1 MKNKIVCVSCAVLF
15 LHCFLTVK
23 GEDDFKLSWNVFGG
37 DKNKIV
43 LLQADPSFD
52 SVILT
57 WLKYHDTSPLPG
69 NQGKIGL
76 KFCFIFYI

>member
-1 MKNKIVCVSCAVLF
+1 MTELVSTGTLDSATVLEV
-15 LHCFLTVK
+15 LAT
-23 GEDDFKLSWNVFGG
+23 GN
-37 DKNKIV
+37 KNKIV

-69 NQGKIGL
+69 NQGKIRF
-76 KFCFIFYI
+76 KFCLDLIIYYFKV